1 MARNDINLGMSV
13 EEILKKINEEDI
25 YILEISSDGGSL
37 TETQFT
43 QFKENF
49 PYVSILLWYAG
60 YQYLITN
67 IQEYSYTYEGEV
79 SKSYVGD
86 ITVNTS
92 ELRVTINENGIWTA
106 QPFIP
111 ASKQISDISV
121 GKRTLQKI
129 SLGRKKDDEGVSI
142 VTEEI
147 DEAGSISYQVNEDN
161 SQSLTLTSE
170 HAIEFKGNVDFS
182 NATVTGLPS
191 GEIPD
196 NVAIY
201 EGSANDSEIILSNTS
216 VDNGIK
222 ASGIKIVPSGKDGQ
236 NVSNI
241 TYSDQEVPT
250 SKNVRW
256 ALNEFGQNFAAAD
269 FSSSKFNQNEVIIGG
284 EHLAN
289 LYAVKGS
296 GAYFTNSSSF
306 TTSGKPVDDT
316 HIPTTKVVK
325 TIVDDAIAT
334 SGGSSGG
341 GGTIEEKLD
350 DIITGR
356 LPIQRLAV
364 GRKITEGETETI
376 EEVGAIEYNEDNA
389 AVTVNGETILLD
401 ASTDTDTS
409 HIQVGTT
416 YTEVYSQN
424 GRVHIEGGDGISLY
438 SNKNDSARI
447 ELDATN
453 DSENGKLILS
463 ANNISINGNV
473 DFTNA
478 TVTGL
483 NLGGGTL
490 AIEVDEL
497 PTENID
503 DSKIYVLNEKSVEV
517 FFHDGES
524 YMTLEQAAHITI
536 PTATIKYYLV
546 DNFPAEP
553 LVSNFQTF
561 NPAHCYIV
569 NNVPYVYGDAGAG
582 NMWLTVSALFSQLV
596 GVTIEDKG
604 VTENIANETEMGLYV
619 YYYEEPKKFYLYS
632 NNQWEEIGIDV
643 IVDATDFNGVF
654 KENVIYRVTKGSFY
668 TSSVGIMPEDTMK
681 CNVVGELP
689 LEGNPAVILGENNNL
704 QKIEVYYV
712 SNENKAYGY
721 ADENL
726 SQIASA
732 QGYDLSVGWHPIELV
747 FELSGISTYK
757 GIILD
762 ISQASAYYLYLIIQY
777 SFYAYKNGFPTP
789 LGIDTS
795 KDYNWSGNNVYSG
808 YNHFPNGAFF
818 GDNDIGNSGT
828 VNFWTKYVNF
838 RTGTVAFNCQKNAYD
853 EGGVEFNCPVNFTG
867 ATVTGLPTTEVDTSN
882 LVTLDTEQTISG
894 KKTFNGIKIGNA
906 NIEWEESGENSN
918 LKIKIDENDGD
929 LQFNADL
936 VAFNSNKSVTIERA
950 GMNGVNVSSSGI
962 YIYDENVDTGN
973 CANISFEDG
982 IISLSSDN
990 KIDFSGNVDFT
1001 NATVIGLPSG
1011 GLDIPSEVISYDSTN
1026 NSLSF
1031 NTKTLNFNAS
1041 DSIRIENNLNWFY
1054 FTDTELQS
1062 HFGLE
1067 LDDQNVMFSIA
1078 YDKENGTSS
1087 FYCDANIIDFTQSQ
1101 EVKVNGLTL
1110 NGSLT
1115 LANGS
1120 GEIYSSEENLKISTN
1135 APTSLEISTEEGGY
1149 ININNEEMRVESFTN
1164 LTFVSNQDLTFVSYT
1179 SANIYVGENDET
1191 YFYISPSGMDVTA
1204 NNGNINFST
1213 HNQGSIHF
1221 IANGEESYSSI
1232 NIYDSV
1238 IEYNAQAHQFFGE
1251 VDFSDATVT
1260 GLPSGSSDLTELKR
1274 VMRLLHAEKYTQRI
1288 QATKFTST
1296 PVGSIHKIEKPS
1308 NGLLEASEYVLYSV
1322 DFEDAPAYPNA
1333 TITIGNNGLINDSGT
1348 FSFTL
1353 QGSYIATGQN
1363 INVICVFVPLAFL

>member
-1 MARNDINLGMSV
+1 MARNDINLGMS
-13 EEILKKINEEDI
+13 IKKVIENINQTTSTTNSNNSTLRRIMTGKVAIPVVAIGET
-25 YILEISSDGGSL
+25 
-37 TETQFT
+37 TETDAT
-43 QFKENF
+43 TKTK
-49 PYVSILLWYAG
+49 I
-60 YQYLITN
+60 
-67 IQEYSYTYEGEV
+67 
-79 SKSYVGD
+79 
-86 ITVNTS
+86 
-92 ELRVTINENGIWTA
+92 
-106 QPFIP
+106 
-111 ASKQISDISV
+111 KQ
-121 GKRTLQKI
+121 L
-129 SLGRKKDDEGVSI
+129 KKDDG
-142 VTEEI
+142 TEQL
-147 DEAGSISYQVNEDN
+147 DLVG
-161 SQSLTLTSE
+161 
-170 HAIEFKGNVDFS
+170 
-182 NATVTGLPS
+182 
-191 GEIPD
+191 
-196 NVAIY
+196 
-201 EGSANDSEIILSNTS
+201 
-216 VDNGIK
+216 
-222 ASGIKIVPSGKDGQ
+222 
-236 NVSNI
+236 
-241 TYSDQEVPT
+241 
-250 SKNVRW
+250 
-256 ALNEFGQNFAAAD
+256 
-269 FSSSKFNQNEVIIGG
+269 
-284 EHLAN
+284 
-289 LYAVKGS
+289 
-296 GAYFTNSSSF
+296 
-306 TTSGKPVDDT
+306 
-316 HIPTTKVVK
+316 
-325 TIVDDAIAT
+325 DA
-334 SGGSSGG
+334 
-341 GGTIEEKLD
+341 
-350 DIITGR
+350 
-356 LPIQRLAV
+356 
-364 GRKITEGETETI
+364 
-376 EEVGAIEYNEDNA
+376 
-389 AVTVNGETILLD
+389 ILLD

-409 HIQVGTT
+409 HIQVGST

-424 GRVHIEGGDGISLY
+424 GRVNIESGDGISLY

-453 DSENGKLILS
+453 DSENGELILS
-463 ANNISINGNV
+463 ADNINIKGNV
-473 DFTNA
+473 DFSNA
-478 TVTGL
+478 TVTGLPSSGGESIDTSKFVTVDTELQTIFSKKVFSKEVYFGGRVNIGVRNSFIQDFENSLYIHEPEEIKYISPKHTFEGEVDFTEATIKGL

-490 AIEVDEL
+490 SIEVNEL

-553 LVSNFQTF
+553 LVSDFQTF

-689 LEGNPAVILGENNNL
+689 LEGNPAVILGENNDL

-867 ATVTGLPTTEVDTSN
+867 ATVTGLPTTEIDTSN
-882 LVTLDTEQTISG
+882 FVTLDTEQTISG

-906 NIEWEESGENSN
+906 NIEYYNDTNILIIDSPDNLQIETFNGNTTLLGNS
-918 LKIKIDENDGD
+918 
-929 LQFNADL
+929 F
-936 VAFNSNKSVTIERA
+936 
-950 GMNGVNVSSSGI
+950 
-962 YIYDENVDTGN
+962 
-973 CANISFEDG
+973 
-982 IISLSSDN
+982 SLSSENENGDIAKIHCAEGLIEFEADN
-990 KIDFSGNVDFT
+990 GVKYYGNVDFT
-1001 NATVIGLPSG
+1001 NATV
-1011 GLDIPSEVISYDSTN
+1011 
-1026 NSLSF
+1026 
-1031 NTKTLNFNAS
+1031 
-1041 DSIRIENNLNWFY
+1041 
-1054 FTDTELQS
+1054 
-1062 HFGLE
+1062 
-1067 LDDQNVMFSIA
+1067 
-1078 YDKENGTSS
+1078 
-1087 FYCDANIIDFTQSQ
+1087 
-1101 EVKVNGLTL
+1101 
-1110 NGSLT
+1110 
-1115 LANGS
+1115 
-1120 GEIYSSEENLKISTN
+1120 
-1135 APTSLEISTEEGGY
+1135 
-1149 ININNEEMRVESFTN
+1149 
-1164 LTFVSNQDLTFVSYT
+1164 
-1179 SANIYVGENDET
+1179 
-1191 YFYISPSGMDVTA
+1191 
-1204 NNGNINFST
+1204 
-1213 HNQGSIHF
+1213 
-1221 IANGEESYSSI
+1221 
-1232 NIYDSV
+1232 
-1238 IEYNAQAHQFFGE
+1238 
-1251 VDFSDATVT
+1251 T
-1260 GLPSGSSDLTELKR
+1260 GLSASGSSDLTELKR
-1274 VMRLLHAEKYTQRI
+1274 VMRLLHTEKYTQRI

-1296 PVGSIHKIEKPS
+1296 PMGSIHKIEKPS
-1308 NGLLEASEYVLYSV
+1308 NDLLEASEYVLYSV
-1322 DFEDAPAYPNA
+1322 DFEDAPAYLNA

-1353 QGSYIATGQN
+1353 QGSSIAAGQN
-1363 INVICVFVPLAFL
+1363 INVICVFVPSAFL